1 MTKPFLRPLVL
12 VMLHLSH
19 IPHIPDTKDPA
30 ASVHVDPM
38 PSDWFSKDGRGTI
51 FLEGIPG
58 VGYVVA
64 AAQAMEGNTVSSRHS
79 AILPIDLL
87 TPGSD

>member
-1 MTKPFLRPLVL
+1 MMYPSPSPITVHPDSIEPPVI
-12 VMLHLSH
+12 HLE
-19 IPHIPDTKDPA
+19 
-30 ASVHVDPM
+30 PM
-38 PSDWFSKDGRGTI
+38 PSDWFSKDGQGTI

-64 AAQAMEGNTVSSRHS
+64 AAQAIEGNTVSSRHS